1 MPGQFT
7 ADRKR
12 LQTDIDALAQFGK
25 SGPTAITRLAF
36 TKEDNEAHQHIEK
49 LMREAGLVDVTVR
62 PLTLG
67 TVTVYVARKPGPRRD
82 ARGDRID

>member
-36 TKEDNEAHQHIEK
+36 TEADNEAHQHVER
-49 LMREAGLVDVTVR
+49 LMREAGLENLQDDQKVSYE
-62 PLTLG
+62 LE
-67 TVTVYVARKPGPRRD
+67 RD
-82 ARGDRID
+82 SEGKISVGKLSSL